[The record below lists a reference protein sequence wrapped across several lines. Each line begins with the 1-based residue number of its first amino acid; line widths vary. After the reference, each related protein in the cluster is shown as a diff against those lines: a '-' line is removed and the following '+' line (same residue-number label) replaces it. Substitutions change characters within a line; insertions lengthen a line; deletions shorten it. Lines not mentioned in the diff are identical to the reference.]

1 MITTLKQTTYPITE
15 VAFPAVTICGSGFH
29 MENVKT
35 ALQRNFASWR
45 KELGK
50 RNVSLI
56 AQDFAEYMEVKFQ
69 ISPKKSYGG
78 KHPPNILDMLDTMIA
93 SDVEASVA
101 ANGVRQN
108 ALACSQAGQ
117 AMSRGKR
124 NVAAE
129 LASSINEY
137 NCEEYG
143 YYSDDWGSES
153 DNSKMTSAVD
163 DWTDCVR
170 HCLES
175 DTCQYWQWKTP
186 AAKNHA
192 KRCVLFKELL
202 TRKSDSIT
210 KKWNIPKVVNIQ
222 GPRSCKKEATL
233 LSTGFFKTRPKTAY
247 QHRAFKKMIIFC
259 YIFRH

>member
-29 MENVKT
+29 MDNVKT
-35 ALQRNFASWR
+35 ALQRNFARWR

-50 RNVSLI
+50 RNISLI

-69 ISPKKSYGG
+69 ISSKRSYGG

-108 ALACSQAGQ
+108 AVACSQAGQ
-117 AMSRGKR
+117 AVSRGKR

-129 LASSINEY
+129 LTNSIDEY

-143 YYSDDWGSES
+143 YFPSDWGT
-153 DNSKMTSAVD
+153 DHKMVGPFD
-163 DWTDCVR
+163 DWTDCLQ
-170 HCLES
+170 HCLVS
-175 DTCQYWQWKTP
+175 DTCQNWMWKT
-186 AAKNHA
+186 AEAKNHP
-192 KRCVLFKELL
+192 KKCVLFTEMVDRNSSKV
-202 TRKSDSIT
+202 KV
-210 KKWNIPKVVNIQ
+210 WGIPKVQSIM
-222 GPRSCKKEATL
+222 GPRSCKKEASL
-233 LSTGFFKTRPKTAY
+233 LSSGMIFLGIRPFFIVSQALKVTTA
-247 QHRAFKKMIIFC
+247 QRLGLNM
-259 YIFRH
+259 